1 MGYSKS
7 DSSLIVLPKPKIS
20 SISVKNTVTEFETL
34 LSEKNEAL
42 KPLDLDDND
51 LLNPSP
57 QIQRI
62 NKYTFYV
69 PSLSEEYI
77 AVET

>member
-51 LLNPSP
+51 LLPSP

-77 AVET
+77 AIGA

>member
-7 DSSLIVLPKPKIS
+7 DSSLIVLPQTKSS
-20 SISVKNTVTEFETL
+20 SISVKNTVSEFEKL

-51 LLNPSP
+51 VLYPSP

-77 AVET
+77 AIGA

>member
-51 LLNPSP
+51 LLNLSP

>member
-7 DSSLIVLPKPKIS
+7 HSSLIVLPQTKSS
-20 SISVKNTVTEFETL
+20 SISVKNTVSEFEKL

-51 LLNPSP
+51 VLYPSP

-62 NKYTFYV
+62 SKYTFYV

-77 AVET
+77 AIEA

>member
-7 DSSLIVLPKPKIS
+7 DSSLIVLPQTKSS
-20 SISVKNTVTEFETL
+20 SISVKNTVSEFEKL

-51 LLNPSP
+51 VLYPSP

-77 AVET
+77 VIGA

>member
-7 DSSLIVLPKPKIS
+7 DSSLIVLPQTKSS
-20 SISVKNTVTEFETL
+20 SISVKNTVSEFEKL

-51 LLNPSP
+51 VLYPSP

>member
-7 DSSLIVLPKPKIS
+7 DSSLIVLPQTKSS
-20 SISVKNTVTEFETL
+20 SISVKNTVSEFEKL

-51 LLNPSP
+51 VLYPSP

-69 PSLSEEYI
+69 PSLSEQYI
-77 AVET
+77 AIKA

>member
-7 DSSLIVLPKPKIS
+7 DSSLIVLPQTKSS
-20 SISVKNTVTEFETL
+20 SISVKNTVSEFEKL

-42 KPLDLDDND
+42 KPLDLDDNNV
-51 LLNPSP
+51 LYPSP

-77 AVET
+77 AIEA

>member
-20 SISVKNTVTEFETL
+20 SISMKNTVTEFETL
-34 LSEKNEAL
+34 LSKKNEAL

-51 LLNPSP
+51 LLYPSP

>member
-42 KPLDLDDND
+42 KPLDFDDND

>member
-20 SISVKNTVTEFETL
+20 SISVKSTVTEFETL

-62 NKYTFYV
+62 NKYTLYV

>member
-7 DSSLIVLPKPKIS
+7 DSTLIIIPPPKIS
-20 SISVKNTVTEFETL
+20 SMSLNSSIPEFETL

-42 KPLDLDDND
+42 KPLDLDDYD
-51 LLNPSP
+51 LVYHSP
-57 QIQRI
+57 QIERI

-69 PSLSEEYI
+69 PSESEEYI
-77 AVET
+77 AIES

>member
-1 MGYSKS
+1 MRYSKS
-7 DSSLIVLPKPKIS
+7 DSSLIVLPQTKSS
-20 SISVKNTVTEFETL
+20 SISVKNTVSEFEKL

-51 LLNPSP
+51 VLYPSP

-62 NKYTFYV
+62 SKYTFYV

-77 AVET
+77 AIEA